1 MCYSLKTSIFSY
13 MMGMFAS
20 VYALSTRQYIL
31 GMLILAYCQIQLSE
45 AIVWRGIDTSQ
56 SSLNRIG
63 TLYAKYTLPLHLLF
77 VGIGVVMMNNMTDM
91 SNIKK
96 WLPLALGIIF
106 YIGVVWFYS
115 LPSSIKSW
123 VDKNETDMS
132 FPANRACMVREC
144 QNNENRLQWPFV
156 DKWYALQTIL
166 MYIIFIIYLPW
177 KQSAVLCIFFTATF
191 FVSEVMYKWSAS
203 SIWCFLSAILA
214 PVLVLANNYFL

>member
-1 MCYSLKTSIFSY
+1 MCYSVKTSIFSY

-20 VYALSTRQYIL
+20 VYALSTRQYML
-31 GMLILAYCQIQLSE
+31 GMLILAYCQIQLAE

-56 SSLNRIG
+56 PSLNRIG

-77 VGIGVVMMNNMTDM
+77 VGIGVVMMSNISNMTD
-91 SNIKK
+91 IKK
-96 WLPLALGIIF
+96 WLPLALGILF

-156 DKWYALQTIL
+156 DKWYALQTVL
-166 MYIIFIIYLPW
+166 MYIIFFIYLPS
-177 KQSAVLCIFFTATF
+177 KQSAVLCIFFTLTF
-191 FVSEVMYKWSAS
+191 FISNVMYEWSAS

-214 PVLVLANNYFL
+214 PVLVFFNNYFL

>member
-13 MMGMFAS
+13 MIGIFAS

-45 AIVWRGIDTSQ
+45 AIVWRGIDTSNP
-56 SSLNRIG
+56 SLNRIG

-77 VGIGVVMMNNMTDM
+77 VGVGVVLMSNM
-91 SNIKK
+91 SNINNIKK
-96 WLPLALGIIF
+96 WFPLVIGIMF
-106 YIGVVWFYS
+106 YVGVVWFYS
-115 LPSSIKSW
+115 SPSSIKSW
-123 VDKNETDMS
+123 VSKDEWDMS

-156 DKWYALQTIL
+156 DKWYFYQTIL

-214 PVLVLANNYFL
+214 PFLVLTNNYFL